1 MNKAP
6 ASAGALFLYGFIAGL
21 AWERACLA
29 MRVDQAATSLCG
41 SKLSARANCH
51 IRE

>member
-6 ASAGALFLYGFIAGL
+6 ASAGALFLHGPH
-21 AWERACLA
+21 
-29 MRVDQAATSLCG
+29 RVADQAATSLCG